1 MPPKIF
7 GGQHPRYQHHEIFKT
22 KVMNGWRVKYRC
34 RSLLT
39 VQILLIGD
47 TPAIAMSE
55 FGLSDRQPGCTRIR
69 CVGIVQMAIQMAMT
83 CSTLPPLTPEV
94 VMAGSSNRDEIAALR
109 KRAEAEQLS
118 QTRETRQRDAKG
130 MNRKRHQTTS
140 ADFGRMRSVA
150 VCTQVRKEIS
160 SLLTTNGQLHQHLGQ
175 LNGFLAIFEINVF
188 IGK

>member
-1 MPPKIF
+1 MGWCRDSFTRQEGMKLTFMPPKIF

-69 CVGIVQMAIQMAMT
+69 CVGIVQLAMT

-94 VMAGSSNRDEIAALR
+94 VANGWKLQPGRDCCPKEKSGSRTAESN
-109 KRAEAEQLS
+109 S
-118 QTRETRQRDAKG
+118 
-130 MNRKRHQTTS
+130 
-140 ADFGRMRSVA
+140 
-150 VCTQVRKEIS
+150 
-160 SLLTTNGQLHQHLGQ
+160 
-175 LNGFLAIFEINVF
+175 
-188 IGK
+188 